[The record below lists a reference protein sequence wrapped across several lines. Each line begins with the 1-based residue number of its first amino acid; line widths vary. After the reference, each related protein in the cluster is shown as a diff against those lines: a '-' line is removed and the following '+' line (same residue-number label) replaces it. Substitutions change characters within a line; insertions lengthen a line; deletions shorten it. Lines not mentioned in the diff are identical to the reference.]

1 MRGSDLW
8 KESKERKK
16 FGKFGYPFF
25 FLGPVVGAKEEERKI
40 LWNQEGLGFLGFSSL
55 L

>member
-1 MRGSDLW
+1 MRGSAFVEGKQGKKTL
-8 KESKERKK
+8 ESLDTH
-16 FGKFGYPFF
+16 FL
-25 FLGPVVGAKEEERKI
+25 LGPVVGAKEEERKI